1 MLTWIGLCNT
11 WDGVHLWSPF
21 NTWLFQKKQQYKLT
35 YMLTILFLNFNSQTP
50 ITFMR
55 RYFLI
60 YQFIIKKL
68 KKLICYPN
76 KRRYYLNWNT
86 KLTAMPKLPM
96 LFNFRKKRRTNLYS
110 NPARNESKLILM
122 QRLTWCG
129 LNTSG
134 LQGIHGSEV
143 SL

>member
-1 MLTWIGLCNT
+1 MFVRSRNFDQNSDVLTWIWLCNT
-11 WDGVHLWSPF
+11 WDGMHLGSMF
-21 NTWLFQKKQQYKLT
+21 NTWLFLNRQQHKLT
-35 YMLTILFLNFNSQTP
+35 YLLTIHFFYFNSQTP
-50 ITFMR
+50 VTFMR

-96 LFNFRKKRRTNLYS
+96 LFKFRKARRTNLYS
-110 NPARNESKLILM
+110 NPARNESKLI
-122 QRLTWCG
+122 
-129 LNTSG
+129 
-134 LQGIHGSEV
+134 
-143 SL
+143 